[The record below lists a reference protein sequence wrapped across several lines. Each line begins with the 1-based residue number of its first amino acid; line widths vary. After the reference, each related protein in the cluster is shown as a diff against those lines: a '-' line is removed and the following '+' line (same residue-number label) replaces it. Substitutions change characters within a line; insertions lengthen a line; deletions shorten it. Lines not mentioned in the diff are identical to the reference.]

1 LHWDGGS
8 KDGPSEG
15 VAFPPVDSKY
25 NWFSKPDRKTIA
37 YKERK
42 LDCQADCYNY
52 NTALHSADRY
62 VMEFKELG
70 NARRAG
76 PVWNILTDKTVIDMD
91 ASDQPD
97 SWFF

>member
-1 LHWDGGS
+1 
-8 KDGPSEG
+8 
-15 VAFPPVDSKY
+15 
-25 NWFSKPDRKTIA
+25 
-37 YKERK
+37 
-42 LDCQADCYNY
+42 
-52 NTALHSADRY
+52 
-62 VMEFKELG
+62 MEFKELG